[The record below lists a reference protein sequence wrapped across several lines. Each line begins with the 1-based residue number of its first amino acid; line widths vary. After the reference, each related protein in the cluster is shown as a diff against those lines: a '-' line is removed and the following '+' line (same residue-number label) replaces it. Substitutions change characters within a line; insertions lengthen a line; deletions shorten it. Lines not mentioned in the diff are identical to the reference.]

1 MSANPFVAYTKVS
14 VGNISPK
21 KLARTLKG
29 LDVRLTNAD
38 LSGERV
44 MLVHP
49 QNAKLI
55 RKAQKSGKGLTIQ
68 FTPFEALADLD
79 YHERSGAGVDGGS
92 LWSWLK
98 HKAWPWMKHNWSVIK
113 PVVSKIADVAVPAAA
128 AALGA
133 PVAGAP
139 AREAIKSITGVG
151 AGKRLVKGS
160 KEARDHMACL
170 RQRRRQGG
178 SFRMP

>member
-1 MSANPFVAYTKVS
+1 MSANPFVAYTKVY
-14 VGNISPK
+14 VGNIKPD
-21 KLARTLKG
+21 KLARALKG
-29 LDVRLTNAD
+29 LDVRLTNSD
-38 LSGERV
+38 LSGNRV

-55 RKAQKSGKGLTIQ
+55 RRAQQKGKGLTTS

-79 YHERSGAGVDGGS
+79 YHERAGAGVEGGS

-98 HKAWPWMKHNWSVIK
+98 NKAWPWVKHNVRVIK

-139 AREAIKSITGVG
+139 AREAIKTLTGIG

-160 KEARDHMACL
+160 REAKEHMARL
-170 RQRRRQGG
+170 RQRRHQGG

>member
-1 MSANPFVAYTKVS
+1 MSANPFVAYSKVS
-14 VGNISPK
+14 VGNIDPK

-38 LSGERV
+38 LSGNRV

-55 RKAQKSGKGLTIQ
+55 KKAQKSGKGLTTQ

-79 YHERSGAGVDGGS
+79 YHERSGSGVEGGS
-92 LWSWLK
+92 LWSWVK
-98 HKAWPWMKHNWSVIK
+98 NKAWPWLKTNWGVIK

-133 PVAGAP
+133 PVAGVP

-151 AGKRLVKGS
+151 SKRLVKGS
-160 KEARDHMACL
+160 REAKEHMARL

>member
-14 VGNISPK
+14 VGSIDPK

-29 LDVRLTNAD
+29 LDVRLTNSD
-38 LSGERV
+38 LSGNRV
-44 MLVHP
+44 MIVHP
-49 QNAKLI
+49 QNARLI
-55 RKAQKSGKGLTIQ
+55 RKAQKSGKGIITQ

-79 YHERSGAGVDGGS
+79 YHERSGAGVEGGS

-98 HKAWPWMKHNWSVIK
+98 NKAWPWLRTNWGVIK

-139 AREAIKSITGVG
+139 AREAIKSITGIG

-160 KEARDHMACL
+160 KEAKEHMARL